1 MEAMRLRPWWWLV
14 AGGATAMVTGLFV
27 LADGAPWM
35 VQLGLVTVCVS
46 PGIPFLARWWQEREE
61 EQRLAH
67 RAAIQPPAL
76 LQNGGGLSR
85 PHLPGTAA
93 TRLVA
98 VTRPRVFI
106 GSSSE
111 GLDVAENLQVALE
124 SKVAC
129 EVTVWHQGV
138 FDVSDYT
145 MYSLVEAARQADF
158 AILVASGDDMT
169 ESRGSTDASPR
180 DNVIFELGLFM
191 GVLGIDRVMILCPE
205 APPVRLPSDLK
216 GFTRLQNYR
225 TRDDG
230 NLRAALQAAVLQAAN
245 VIEKRGPR
253 ATGEP
258 TSRPTAGPGP
268 HLNADADEELI
279 REIDLICQ
287 SAKSQG
293 WRVRTRSTTTLRL
306 ERPDRTRHTFSI
318 PQDSY
323 EARRDLRKFAGKLR
337 ANGLRVNKRARSS
350 I

>member
-1 MEAMRLRPWWWLV
+1 
-14 AGGATAMVTGLFV
+14 MVTGLFV
-27 LADGAPWM
+27 LADGAPWLA
-35 VQLGLVTVCVS
+35 QLGFVAAAGIS
-46 PGIPFLARWWQEREE
+46 PAIPFVIRWWDEREE
-61 EQRLAH
+61 ELRLAR
-67 RAAIQPPAL
+67 RAAIKPPAL
-76 LQNGGGLSR
+76 LQDGGGPSGSPPGER

-93 TRLVA
+93 TRLMA

-111 GLDVAENLQVALE
+111 GLDVAENLHVALE

-129 EVTVWHQGV
+129 DVTVWHQGV

-145 MYSLVEAARQADF
+145 MRSLVEAARQADF

-191 GVLGIDRVMILCPE
+191 GVLGIERVMILCPE
-205 APPVRLPSDLK
+205 SPPVRLPSDLK
-216 GFTRLQNYR
+216 GFTRLQSYR

-230 NLRAALQAAVLQAAN
+230 NLRAALQAAVLQAAK

-253 ATGEP
+253 DAGGP
-258 TSRPTAGPGP
+258 TSPPTAEPGP
-268 HLNADADEELI
+268 RLVADTDEELT
-279 REIDLICQ
+279 REIDLICR
-287 SAKSQG
+287 SAESQG

-323 EARRDLRKFAGKLR
+323 EARRDLRKFAGELR